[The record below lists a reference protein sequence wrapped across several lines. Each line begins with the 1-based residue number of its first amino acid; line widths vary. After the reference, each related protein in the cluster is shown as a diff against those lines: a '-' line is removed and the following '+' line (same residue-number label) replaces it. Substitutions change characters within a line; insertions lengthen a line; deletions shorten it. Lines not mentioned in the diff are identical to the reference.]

1 MTGVFASD
9 ATDLAILRLLS
20 RDATMGAA
28 EIGRALGMTQPA
40 TWRRIRRLTDAGVIA
55 GRRVVPDNAALGF
68 GVTVF
73 LGIRLATKGRT
84 SLDEFERAVTAI
96 PEVQLVQHVL
106 GQFDYRLRIVARDIA
121 DFERILRRRIMTLP
135 GLGQVEA
142 NVMLS
147 EERRPGPLGQNSES

>member
-1 MTGVFASD
+1 MTPD
-9 ATDLAILRLLS
+9 ATDLLILKRLS
-20 RDATMGAA
+20 RDATLGAA

-40 TWRRIRRLTDAGVIA
+40 AWRRIRRLQEAGVIA
-55 GRRVVPDNAALGF
+55 GQRVVLDNAALGF

-84 SLDEFERAVTAI
+84 SLEEFERAVTAI

-147 EERRPGPLGQNSES
+147 EERRPGPLG

>member
-1 MTGVFASD
+1 MSFTPD

-20 RDATMGAA
+20 RDATLGAA
-28 EIGRALGMTQPA
+28 EVGRALNMTQPA
-40 TWRRIRRLTDAGVIA
+40 TWRRIKRLQEEGVIA
-55 GRRVVPDNAALGF
+55 GQRVVLDNAAVGF

-84 SLDEFERAVTAI
+84 SLEEFERAVTAI

-106 GQFDYRLRIVARDIA
+106 GQFDYRLRIAAREIA

-147 EERRPGPLGQNSES
+147 EERRPGPLGGQNSDS